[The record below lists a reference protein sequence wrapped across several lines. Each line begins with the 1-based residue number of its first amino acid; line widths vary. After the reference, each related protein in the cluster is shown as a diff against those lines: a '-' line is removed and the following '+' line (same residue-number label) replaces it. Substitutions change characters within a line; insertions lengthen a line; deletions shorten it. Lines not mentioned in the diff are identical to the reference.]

1 MGDDALIRGETIEV
15 WQYVES
21 GVDSFNNPV
30 KSWAIESIVE
40 NVLVDPGNAEDL
52 SGALRQDGDEN
63 HITLYFPKKY
73 TSSLRGHRVKVRGL
87 EYAIE
92 GDPIAYQV
100 ENTPTDW
107 NRKTTA
113 TRVEG

>member
-1 MGDDALIRGETIEV
+1 MGDDALIRGEQIEV

-21 GVDSFNNPV
+21 GVDSFNSPI
-30 KSWAIESIVE
+30 KSWVIESIVE

-52 SGALRQDGDEN
+52 NGALRRDGDEN
-63 HITLYFPKKY
+63 RITLYFPKKY
-73 TSSLRGHRVKVRGL
+73 TSSLRGRRVKVRGL
-87 EYAIE
+87 EYVVE

-107 NRKTTA
+107 NRKATA
-113 TRVEG
+113 VKVEG

>member
-1 MGDDALIRGETIEV
+1 MIRGEQIEV

-30 KSWAIESIVE
+30 KSWVLESVVE

-52 SGALRQDGDEN
+52 SGALRRDGDEN
-63 HITLYFPKKY
+63 RITLYFPKKY
-73 TSSLRGHRVKVRGL
+73 TPSLRGRRVKVRGL
-87 EYAIE
+87 EYVVE
-92 GDPIAYQV
+92 GDPIAYTSA
-100 ENTPTDW
+100 NTPGMW
-107 NRKTTA
+107 NRPATA